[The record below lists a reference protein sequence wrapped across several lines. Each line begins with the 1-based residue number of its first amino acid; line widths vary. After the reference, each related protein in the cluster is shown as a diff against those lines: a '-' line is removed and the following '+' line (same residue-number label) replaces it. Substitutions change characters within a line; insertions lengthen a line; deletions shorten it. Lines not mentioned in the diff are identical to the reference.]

1 MIPKMISTCRFKDF
15 SLGKQNKC
23 TDIFTEKFNLE
34 FNSEMEIIKEAGPY
48 IELTAFT
55 LDQ

>member
-15 SLGKQNKC
+15 SLVNKINVL
-23 TDIFTEKFNLE
+23 TFSKKIFILE
-34 FNSEMEIIKEAGPY
+34 FNSEIEIIKEAGPC
-48 IELTAFT
+48 IALNAFT

>member
-15 SLGKQNKC
+15 SLVNKINVL
-23 TDIFTEKFNLE
+23 TFSKKIFILE
-34 FNSEMEIIKEAGPY
+34 FNSEIEIIKEAGPY
-48 IELTAFT
+48 IALNAFT

>member
-23 TDIFTEKFNLE
+23 IDIFTENGYF
-34 FNSEMEIIKEAGPY
+34 
-48 IELTAFT
+48 
-55 LDQ
+55 